1 MAALDAVDTFAG
13 IANENEFYSHHYLAE
28 VFKGDIKSRLEAWEA
43 DEALHPGDESHRAP
57 AKRLSAW
64 GQKWFALRGQIAK
77 ARDDAEK
84 WHIFT
89 ELQSG
94 LLQALGY
101 AAPGKAAVIHEL
113 VHGQPLPLWQLLAK
127 GANGGGAGQRA
138 AAAAMLPSQ
147 LAIVPAY
154 QPGMESE
161 DLLDQQLTA
170 FHYSGQNMPPALMGQ
185 AWPAIV
191 SEALFG
197 AEAPPRYVILLGLDH
212 WLLLDRYKWPNNRA
226 LRFDWVDILDRKDSA
241 TLQATAAL
249 LHHTSLAPGEG
260 ISLLESLDENAHKHA
275 FGVSE
280 DLKHALREAIELLGN
295 EAADQLRKQAAD
307 AKKGF
312 FSGKDQLDPAD
323 LSLECLRMVYRLLFM
338 FYIEARPEL
347 GYVPIAKSEVYLKGY
362 SLESLRELELQ
373 PLNTPHARDGFYFDA
388 TLRRLFSLV
397 ATGCGFE
404 QQTGEQQHLAEA
416 IAGAKDTFTL
426 APLDSRLFD
435 ETTLPLLARVRFPN
449 HVWQTVIRLMSLTRS
464 QGRGRGQ
471 RRGRVSYQ
479 LLSINQLGAVY
490 EALLSY
496 RGFFAAED
504 LYEVKPAPKK
514 GSSAS
519 ADEDADD
526 PDSSGGDADEAD
538 EGTQNNS
545 SSRRP
550 DGGCSPDLLENA
562 WFVPASHLADY
573 KEDERVY
580 DQNDAGH
587 RQLRKHSKGSFI
599 YRLAGR
605 DRQKS
610 ASYYT
615 PQVLTRCLVKYALK
629 ELLASSRVQC
639 ADDILTLTVC
649 EPAMGSAAFLNEAVN
664 QLAEAY
670 LERKQ
675 AELGQRIPHDDYP
688 QELQKVRMYLAD
700 RNVYGVDLN
709 PVAVEL
715 AEVSLWLNAIYGEP
729 TQDADGNPLPVK
741 PARVPWFGYQ
751 LFAGNSLI
759 GARHQVY
766 RPGGLKKGAK
776 PAWHEEPPR
785 DCSRALPRQP
795 DEIWHFLL
803 PDPGMASYTDK
814 AAKALYPDDF
824 KRLTAWRNEFKKPL
838 EPHEL
843 ARLQQLSLCIDE
855 LWAEHTVALARD
867 RERTEDHLTVWP
879 HPTIYDK
886 SASSPIGTCANSSI
900 NHSINRAEK
909 EAIRRSGLL
918 NADGDLA
925 TPYRRLK
932 LVMDYWCALWFW
944 PITQSASLPSREAWW
959 LEVGAILEG
968 NIIDLAPQQTMAFDF
983 FAPAETSP
991 ATADTATATVRPATA
1006 DTATATVRPA
1016 TADTTI
1022 ATVRP
1027 EPVEGLAP
1035 VQPSFDGFE
1044 TQLSLSAAE
1053 PVASPAPEAAQLHD
1067 KLGQLRIS
1075 KLRTHFARIA
1085 QVEAVAEARRFLHWD
1100 LCFADILLARGGF
1113 DLILGNPPWL
1123 KVEWN
1128 EAGILGEYN
1137 PVFAVRKISASDLTG
1152 LRAKAFKDFP
1162 GLQTAWTDELQEA
1175 EGTQNFLNAV
1185 QNYPLLKGV
1194 QTNLYKCFMP
1204 LAWRLSSATGVS
1216 ALLHPE
1222 GPYDDPK
1229 GGNLR
1234 EVMYSRLRSHFQFQN
1249 QEMLFPIGHRVKYS
1263 INVYGP
1269 EQATPGFDQ
1278 LANLFVPATVD
1289 ACYQH
1294 DGSGLPDGIK
1304 NESGQ
1309 WNTSG
1314 HYDRIVHITDA
1325 ALATFAQLYDEPGTP
1340 PRRARLP
1347 ALHAGALNSVLA
1359 KLAAYPRRLADLG
1372 DDYVATEM
1380 WHETMQQKDGTISR
1394 RASSDAGFAASP
1406 ADWVLSGPHFFL
1418 ANPYN
1423 KTPRK
1428 VCTEKGHYDIIDLP
1442 TLPDDYLPRTNYRPM
1457 PDRAEYARRTPRVSW
1472 TVQRE
1477 EWVDARDL
1485 TQQEQAALADEP
1497 AVTSAAPAVIP
1508 ARAGIHGV
1516 MDSRLR
1522 GNDETVEPGQPV
1534 RMLRTYRPLVTE
1546 CFRLAFRGMLSNS
1559 GERTLTGA
1567 LIPPGTA
1574 HIHGVQSN
1582 AFESANDLVYTGVIT
1597 SSLTADW
1604 YIKSIGRANL
1614 HGTWLQL
1621 PRFDLPPELASR
1633 YLALNCLTTHYA
1645 PLWEQVYD
1653 LAFTD
1658 QQWSQPDNP
1667 RLPQDFWQDL
1677 TSDWTR
1683 HCALRSDYARRMA
1696 LVEIDV
1702 LVAQALGLTLDE
1714 LLLIYRVQFPVMQG
1728 YERDTWYDT
1737 SGRIVF
1743 TNSKGLVGVGLPRK
1757 GSRTSPKTKI
1767 TTPDGKA
1774 STGHHGW
1781 EDLYKDEKC
1790 LVPINTV
1797 VTMEI
1802 TDDTLPGGPRQV
1814 TRTFKAP
1821 FARASR
1827 EDDYRTAWTFF

>member
-1 MAALDAVDTFAG
+1 MAVLDAVDTFAG

-28 VFKGDIKSRLEAWEA
+28 VFKGDIKARLDAWDA
-43 DEALHPGDESHRAP
+43 DEAAHPGDDARRSPH
-57 AKRLSAW
+57 KRLGACA
-64 GQKWFALRGQIAK
+64 QRWFALRGQIGK

-84 WHIFT
+84 WQLFT
-89 ELQSG
+89 QLQTG

-101 AAPGKAAVIHEL
+101 PAPGKAAVPHEL
-113 VHGQPLPLWQLLAK
+113 VPGQPLPLWQLLAK
-127 GANGGGAGQRA
+127 GSAGQGTVA
-138 AAAAMLPSQ
+138 AALQAAQ

-154 QPGMESE
+154 QPGAENE
-161 DLLDQQLTA
+161 DLLDHQLTPL
-170 FHYSGQNMPPALMGQ
+170 HYGGDAVPPPLKGE
-185 AWPAIV
+185 AWASIV

-197 AEAPPRYVILLGLDH
+197 AENPPRYVLLLGLDH

-226 LRFDWVDILDRKDSA
+226 LRFDWVDILDRKDTA
-241 TLQATAAL
+241 TLQAAAAL
-249 LHHTSLAPGEG
+249 LHHDSLAPGEG
-260 ISLLESLDENAHKHA
+260 ASLLESLDENAHKHA

-295 EAADQLRKQAAD
+295 EAASQLRQQAVD

-373 PLNTPHARDGFYFDA
+373 PLNTPSARDGFFFDA

-404 QQTGEQQHLAEA
+404 QHTGEQQHLAGA

-435 ETTLPLLARVRFPN
+435 ESTMPLLARVRFPN
-449 HVWQTVIRLMSLTRS
+449 HVWQTIIRLMSLSR
-464 QGRGRGQ
+464 GKGRGQ

-504 LYEVKPAPKK
+504 LYEVQPAPKK
-514 GSSAS
+514 GGAAS
-519 ADEDADD
+519 ADESGEEGGAADD
-526 PDSSGGDADEAD
+526 DEGSGEGDAEDSQTHSKQRPSDAGND
-538 EGTQNNS
+538 QN
-545 SSRRP
+545 
-550 DGGCSPDLLENA
+550 LLENA
-562 WFVPASHLADY
+562 WFVPASHLQDY

-580 DQNDAGH
+580 DVNESGH
-587 RQLRKHSKGSFI
+587 RQLRRHPRGSFI

-629 ELLASSRVQC
+629 ELLDEKNGRVTK

-675 AELGQRIPHDDYP
+675 AELGRRIPHDDYP

-700 RNVYGVDLN
+700 RNVFGVDLN

-729 TQDADGNPLPVK
+729 TQDKDGNPLPVL

-751 LFAGNSLI
+751 LFSGNSLI

-776 PAWHEEPPR
+776 PAWFEEPPR
-785 DCSRALPRQP
+785 DASLAQPRQP

-803 PDPGMASYTDK
+803 PDPGMANYTDK
-814 AAKALYPDDF
+814 AAKALYADDF
-824 KRLTAWRNEFKKPL
+824 ERLKKWRKAFCAPL
-838 EPHEL
+838 ESHEVV
-843 ARLQQLSLCIDE
+843 RLQQLSRCIDA
-855 LWAEHTVALARD
+855 LWAEHTAALARD
-867 RERTEDHLTVWP
+867 RARTEDYLTVWP
-879 HPTIYDK
+879 HAAAATPE
-886 SASSPIGTCANSSI
+886 AE
-900 NHSINRAEK
+900 RAERHTITRAQK
-909 EAIRRSGLL
+909 EAIRRQGLL

-944 PITQSASLPSREAWW
+944 PITGSASLPSREAWW
-959 LEVGAILEG
+959 TEIGAILEG
-968 NIIDLAPQQTMAFDF
+968 NIVDLAPQQTLELQPT
-983 FAPAETSP
+983 APEAP
-991 ATADTATATVRPATA
+991 QV
-1006 DTATATVRPA
+1006 
-1016 TADTTI
+1016 I
-1022 ATVRP
+1022 IP
-1027 EPVEGLAP
+1027 E

-1044 TQLSLSAAE
+1044 TQLPLSQSADQ
-1053 PVASPAPEAAQLHD
+1053 PNLHD
-1067 KLGQLRIS
+1067 RLGQLRIS
-1075 KLRTHFARIA
+1075 KLRTHFARIP

-1100 LCFADILLARGGF
+1100 LCFADILLQRGGF
-1113 DLILGNPPWL
+1113 DLTLGNPPWL

-1128 EAGILGEYN
+1128 ESGILGERN
-1137 PVFAVRKISASDLTG
+1137 PVFAIRKISASDLTK
-1152 LRAKAFKDFP
+1152 LRAQAFESFP

-1204 LAWRLSSATGVS
+1204 LAWRLASPLGVS

-1229 GGNLR
+1229 GDHLR
-1234 EVMYSRLRSHFQFQN
+1234 EAMYQRLRRHFQFQN

-1269 EQATPGFDQ
+1269 VQASPKFDQ

-1314 HYDRIVHITDA
+1314 HLDRIVRIDDA

-1347 ALHAGALNSVLA
+1347 ALHASALNSVLA
-1359 KLAAYPRRLADLG
+1359 KLAAYPRRLADVG
-1372 DDYVATEM
+1372 DDYVSTEM
-1380 WHETMQQKDGTISR
+1380 WHETMQQKDGTITR
-1394 RASSDAGFAASP
+1394 RPAGDTGFASTP
-1406 ADWVLSGPHFFL
+1406 ADWVLSGPHFFV
-1418 ANPYN
+1418 ANPHM
-1423 KTPRK
+1423 KTPRR

-1442 TLPDDYLPRTNYRPM
+1442 SLPDDYLPRTNYRPM
-1457 PDRAEYARRTPRVSW
+1457 TDRAEYARRTPQVSW
-1472 TVQRE
+1472 TVTRE
-1477 EWVDARDL
+1477 EQVAWQGLSPD
-1485 TQQEQAALADEP
+1485 EQAVLSAAG
-1497 AVTSAAPAVIP
+1497 TSADPGNPLPVM
-1508 ARAGIHGV
+1508 RAH
-1516 MDSRLR
+1516 
-1522 GNDETVEPGQPV
+1522 
-1534 RMLRTYRPLVTE
+1534 RPLVTE
-1546 CFRLAFRGMLSNS
+1546 CFRLAFRAMIGSAS
-1559 GERTLTGA
+1559 ERTLTGA
-1567 LIPPGTA
+1567 LVPKGTA
-1574 HIHGVQSN
+1574 HINGVQST
-1582 AFESANDLVYTGVIT
+1582 AFKSAVDLLSAGCI
-1597 SSLTADW
+1597 SSALVADW
-1604 YIKSIGRANL
+1604 YIKSMGRSNL

-1621 PRFDLPPELASR
+1621 PRLDLSPRLTTR
-1633 YLALNCLTTHYA
+1633 YLSLNCLTTHYA

-1653 LAFTD
+1653 LTFTD
-1658 QQWSQPDNP
+1658 QSWSQPDNP

-1677 TSDWTR
+1677 TRDWTR

-1728 YERDTWYDT
+1728 YERDTWYDIT
-1737 SGRIVF
+1737 GRIVF

-1757 GSRTSPKTKI
+1757 GGPKSPKTRI
-1767 TTPDGKA
+1767 TTPDGKVRA
-1774 STGHHGW
+1774 GNHGW
-1781 EDLYKDEKC
+1781 EDLYKDDKW
-1790 LVPINTV
+1790 LVPDGTV
-1797 VTMEI
+1797 VAMDI

-1827 EDDYRTAWTFF
+1827 EDDYRVAWAFFASESEAKA

>member
-1 MAALDAVDTFAG
+1 MAVFDAVETFAG

-28 VFKGDIKSRLEAWEA
+28 VFKGDIKSRLEAWDA
-43 DEALHPGDESHRAP
+43 HEALHPGVEADRAP
-57 AKRLSAW
+57 SKRLGAW
-64 GQKWFALRGQIAK
+64 AQKWFALRGQISK

-84 WHIFT
+84 WQVFT
-89 ELQSG
+89 QMQTG

-101 AAPGKAAVIHEL
+101 PAPGKTAAIVEL
-113 VHGQPLPLWQLLAK
+113 VSGQPLPLWQLLAK
-127 GANGGGAGQRA
+127 GGSAGQGSV
-138 AAAAMLPSQ
+138 AAAMQATQ

-154 QPGMESE
+154 QPGAETE
-161 DLLDQQLTA
+161 DILDHQLTTL
-170 FHYSGQNMPPALMGQ
+170 HYAGDAVPPSLKNETWAT
-185 AWPAIV
+185 IV

-197 AEAPPRYVILLGLDH
+197 AENPPRYVLLLGLDH

-226 LRFDWVDILDRKDSA
+226 LRFDWVDILDRKDTA
-241 TLQATAAL
+241 TLQAAAAL
-249 LHHTSLAPGEG
+249 LHHDSLAPGEG

-295 EAADQLRKQAAD
+295 EAADQLRKQASD

-362 SLESLRELELQ
+362 SLESLRELEMQ
-373 PLNTPHARDGFYFDA
+373 QLNTPHARDGFYFDA

-397 ATGCGFE
+397 ANGCGFE
-404 QQTGEQQHLAEA
+404 NAAGEQTHLAGS
-416 IAGAKDTFTL
+416 IAGAKDTFAL

-435 ETTLPLLARVRFPN
+435 ETTMPLLAKVRFPN
-449 HVWQTVIRLMSLTRS
+449 HVWQTIIRLMSLTR
-464 QGRGRGQ
+464 GKKGGAGRGQ

-496 RGFFAAED
+496 RGFFASED
-504 LYEVKPAPKK
+504 LYEVQPAPKK
-514 GSSAS
+514 AGRSAS
-519 ADEDADD
+519 DEDDEGGADAGDADEDG
-526 PDSSGGDADEAD
+526 GGDADYSS
-538 EGTQNNS
+538 QNNS
-545 SSRRP
+545 GSRTSY
-550 DGGCSPDLLENA
+550 GGSGADLLENA
-562 WFVPASHLADY
+562 WFVPASHLSDY

-580 DQNDAGH
+580 DVNEAGH
-587 RQLRKHSKGSFI
+587 RQLRKHPRGSFI

-629 ELLASSRVQC
+629 ELLNSDRVKR
-639 ADDILTLTVC
+639 ADDILTITVC

-675 AELGQRIPHDDYP
+675 TELGKRIPHDDYP

-729 TQDADGNPLPVK
+729 TQDKDGNPLPVK

-766 RPGGLKKGAK
+766 RPGGLKRGAK

-785 DCSRALPRQP
+785 DCSKANPRQP

-803 PDPGMASYTDK
+803 PDPGMANYTDK

-824 KRLTAWRNEFKKPL
+824 KRLTTWRKEFNKPL
-838 EPHEL
+838 EPHEVG
-843 ARLQQLSLCIDE
+843 RLQQLSKCIDD
-855 LWAEHTVALARD
+855 LWSEHTTALGRD
-867 RERTEDHLTVWP
+867 RERTEDFLTVWP
-879 HPTIYDK
+879 HAE
-886 SASSPIGTCANSSI
+886 SASSPLEQSASSYT
-900 NHSINRAEK
+900 NHSITRAQK
-909 EAIRRSGLL
+909 EAIRRQGLL

-959 LEVGAILEG
+959 MEVGAILEG
-968 NIIDLAPQQTMAFDF
+968 NIVDLAPQQGLDLR
-983 FAPAETSP
+983 PAELEAP
-991 ATADTATATVRPATA
+991 QV
-1006 DTATATVRPA
+1006 
-1016 TADTTI
+1016 I
-1022 ATVRP
+1022 IP
-1027 EPVEGLAP
+1027 E
-1035 VQPSFDGFE
+1035 VQPVFEGFE
-1044 TQLSLSAAE
+1044 TQLPLSQAADQ
-1053 PVASPAPEAAQLHD
+1053 PNLHD

-1075 KLRTHFARIA
+1075 KLRQHFARIP

-1100 LCFADILLARGGF
+1100 LCFADILLQRGGF

-1128 EAGILGEYN
+1128 EAGILGERN
-1137 PVFAVRKISASDLTG
+1137 PIFAVRKISASDLTL
-1152 LRAKAFKDFP
+1152 LRAEAFFKFP
-1162 GLQTAWTDELQEA
+1162 GLQSAWTDEMQEA
-1175 EGTQNFLNAV
+1175 EGTQNFLNSV

-1194 QTNLYKCFMP
+1194 QTNLFKCFMP
-1204 LAWRLSSATGVS
+1204 LAWRLNSTAGVS

-1234 EVMYSRLRSHFQFQN
+1234 EVVYSRLRSHFQFQN
-1249 QEMLFPIGHRVKYS
+1249 QEMLFPIGHRNKYS
-1263 INVYGP
+1263 INIYGSIRP
-1269 EQATPGFDQ
+1269 APFFDHI
-1278 LANLFVPATVD
+1278 ANLFIPGTVD

-1294 DGSGLPDGIK
+1294 DGRGLPEGIK
-1304 NESGQ
+1304 NSIGK
-1309 WNTSG
+1309 WNTEG
-1314 HYDRIVHITDA
+1314 HTERILKVDSA
-1325 ALATFAQLYDEPGTP
+1325 VLDVFAKIYDEPGTHAL
-1340 PRRARLP
+1340 RARLP
-1347 ALHAGALNSVLA
+1347 ALHAKSLSSMLG
-1359 KLAAYPRRLADLG
+1359 KLASFPRRLADKSN
-1372 DDYVATEM
+1372 VFCASEM
-1380 WHETMQQKDGTISR
+1380 WHETMQQHDKTISR
-1394 RASSDAGFAASP
+1394 RALSDSGFVESP
-1406 ADWVLSGPHFFL
+1406 EGLVLSGPHFFL
-1418 ANPYN
+1418 ANTFN
-1423 KTPRK
+1423 KTPRR
-1428 VCTEKGHYDIIDLP
+1428 VCTEKGHYDVIDLEF
-1442 TLPDDYLPRTNYRPM
+1442 LPDDFLPRTNFRPM
-1457 PDRAEYARRTPRVSW
+1457 TDSSEYGRRLPLATWNDVGEVSPKK
-1472 TVQRE
+1472 
-1477 EWVDARDL
+1477 L
-1485 TQQEQAALADEP
+1485 TQYFRLTFRNLISQGAEKGLVPTIVLPGPTHVHAVQSVAFQSSKVLIAAAAMNFSLIADFYVKSSGRSGLASGWTYLPWLADAENMQ
-1497 AVTSAAPAVIP
+1497 
-1508 ARAGIHGV
+1508 ARV
-1516 MDSRLR
+1516 
-1522 GNDETVEPGQPV
+1522 
-1534 RMLRTYRPLVTE
+1534 
-1546 CFRLAFRGMLSNS
+1546 
-1559 GERTLTGA
+1559 LTIA
-1567 LIPPGTA
+1567 
-1574 HIHGVQSN
+1574 
-1582 AFESANDLVYTGVIT
+1582 
-1597 SSLTADW
+1597 
-1604 YIKSIGRANL
+1604 
-1614 HGTWLQL
+1614 
-1621 PRFDLPPELASR
+1621 
-1633 YLALNCLTTHYA
+1633 CLTTHYA
-1645 PLWEQVYD
+1645 PLWSEIYD
-1653 LAFTD
+1653 IAFTD
-1658 QQWSQPDNP
+1658 QSWSQPDNP
-1667 RLPQDFWQDL
+1667 RLPLDFWQDL

-1728 YERDTWYDT
+1728 YERDTWYDIT
-1737 SGRIVF
+1737 GRIVF

-1757 GSRTSPKTKI
+1757 GSRTTPKTRI
-1767 TTPDGKA
+1767 ATPDGKVRA
-1774 STGHHGW
+1774 GNCGW
-1781 EDLYKDEKC
+1781 EDLYKDEKW
-1790 LVPINTV
+1790 LVPDGTV
-1797 VTMEI
+1797 VTMEV

-1827 EDDYRTAWTFF
+1827 EDDYRTAWAFFKSDSE